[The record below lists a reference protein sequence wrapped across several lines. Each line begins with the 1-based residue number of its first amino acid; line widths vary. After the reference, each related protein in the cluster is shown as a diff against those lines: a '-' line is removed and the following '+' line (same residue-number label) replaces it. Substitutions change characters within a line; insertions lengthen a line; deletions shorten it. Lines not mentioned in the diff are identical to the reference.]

1 MIPAASSGKSGK
13 QHQKGRQRQA
23 PVELPR
29 DLPPSQHS
37 AQTGKPES
45 GQEAGQKCRPPER
58 VNNRRGVVA
67 TQATRRAGARCRG
80 KVADL
85 SDALENQ
92 RAIGPAKTEVVF
104 DRKVNRRVTRG
115 VGTKIQIALRI
126 LIEDVD
132 GRRNFL
138 VVQGQHGED

>member
-1 MIPAASSGKSGK
+1 MIPAASSGKPGE
-13 QHQKGRQRQA
+13 QHEKGRQRQA
-23 PVELPR
+23 PVELLR
-29 DLPPSQHS
+29 ELPPSQHS
-37 AQTGKPES
+37 AQTGKPKA
-45 GQEAGQKCRPPER
+45 GQEAGQKCRSPKR
-58 VNNRRGVVA
+58 VNNRRGMVA
-67 TQATRRAGARCRG
+67 VQATRRAGARCRG

-104 DRKVNRRVTRG
+104 DSKVNRRITCG
-115 VGTKIQIALRI
+115 VGAKIQIALRI